1 MLSRARVNGC
11 FFAQKLGK
19 ITKRLPAGA
28 VLCMVASVLVKGVGA
43 IYKIPLAGA
52 LGAEG
57 MGLYQLIFPLYAIL
71 LTLSGAVAPQALT
84 RISANGY
91 GWRCIIKRALTLF
104 CLSGMFFAVLL
115 TFFGRKIGEFQ
126 GNAQAGELYKIIAPS
141 LVVCSVIAV
150 LRGMIQGRGEFLPT
164 ALSQIIE
171 QGVKAAVGLVA
182 VYFLPGG
189 ALKKAAYA
197 TLAVLISEIVAL
209 FYLFAEFYKRF
220 LKEDN
225 RFPKENKLFSNG
237 DKRILNGNKLFLK
250 GNNRFLKGNKRL
262 SKPKRQNSAQKNQ
275 KNIDRTLSYKTLLFY
290 AAPLCGAMLIMPLA
304 AFLDGFVAV
313 NSLKLNFKN
322 AVALYGAFSGAAET
336 VIALPAG
343 ALGAFCSA
351 CLPRLKSSPARE
363 KLLCF
368 TAFASLLAAACVFLF
383 NGLIVKLLFSNFGEY
398 KPLVAE
404 LLRRASANVIF
415 QSVLA
420 ATNVILLSLDGQAF
434 SLISLTVAL
443 IFKVTLNVL
452 LIKIP
457 QINVFGLII
466 SDSCFYLL
474 ALLLNLGYIIYCVH
488 KNRARSTV

>member
-11 FFAQKLGK
+11 FFAKKLGK

-91 GWRCIIKRALTLF
+91 GWCCIIKRALTLF
-104 CLSGMFFAVLL
+104 CLSGVFFAVLL

-225 RFPKENKLFSNG
+225 RFPKENN
-237 DKRILNGNKLFLK
+237 RILKANKGLL
-250 GNNRFLKGNKRL
+250 
-262 SKPKRQNSAQKNQ
+262 KPKWQNFAQKNQ
-275 KNIDRTLSYKTLLFY
+275 KNKDKTLSYKTLLFY

-398 KPLVAE
+398 KPLVTE

-474 ALLLNLGYIIYCVH
+474 ALLLNLGYIIYCVR
-488 KNRARSTV
+488 KNRARSTD

>member
-1 MLSRARVNGC
+1 
-11 FFAQKLGK
+11 
-19 ITKRLPAGA
+19 
-28 VLCMVASVLVKGVGA
+28 MVSSVLVKGVGA

-57 MGLYQLIFPLYAIL
+57 LGLYQLIFPLYAIL
-71 LTLSGAVAPQALT
+71 LTLSGAVAPQTLT

-104 CLSGMFFAVLL
+104 CLSSVFFAVIL
-115 TFFGRKIGEFQ
+115 TFFGRKIGKFQ

-164 ALSQIIE
+164 AFSQIIE
-171 QGVKAAVGLVA
+171 QVVKSAVGLVA
-182 VYFLPGG
+182 VYFLPGDT
-189 ALKKAAYA
+189 LKKAAYA

-220 LKEDN
+220 LKDDNQLFKENKRHLNEDN
-225 RFPKENKLFSNG
+225 RFSKENEPFSKENEPFLKEN
-237 DKRILNGNKLFLK
+237 DRILKD
-250 GNNRFLKGNKRL
+250 NKRL
-262 SKPKRQNSAQKNQ
+262 LKQNRQNSAQKN
-275 KNIDRTLSYKTLLFY
+275 KYKTLSYKTLLFY

-313 NSLKLNFKN
+313 NLLKLNFKN

-351 CLPRLKSSPARE
+351 CLPRLNSSPARG

-368 TAFASLLAAACVFLF
+368 TAFASLVAAACVFLF
-383 NGLIVKLLFSNFGEY
+383 NGLIVKLLFSNLGEY

-434 SLISLTVAL
+434 SLASLTVAL
-443 IFKVTLNVL
+443 VFKGTLNVL

-474 ALLLNLGYIIYCVH
+474 ALLLNLGYIIYCAR
-488 KNRARSTV
+488 KNRARHRLNACD